1 MNNDAYGHTV
11 SMTTDGVT
19 DTYLVGGATEYQFPA
34 GTSQDVVYLSIA
46 QQFNLAQ
53 AQAAVQAFVNSRYSL
68 ETRFNLM
75 AIWNLCNGNI
85 LLLNRT
91 AYVKQIFTWAQ
102 AVVTYAATYMAT
114 INAMTDP
121 AVVAATTPN
130 FSTLIS
136 SDPLVNPV
144 AAIQINN

>member
-75 AIWNLCNGNI
+75 AIWN
-85 LLLNRT
+85 
-91 AYVKQIFTWAQ
+91 F
-102 AVVTYAATYMAT
+102 
-114 INAMTDP
+114 
-121 AVVAATTPN
+121 
-130 FSTLIS
+130 
-136 SDPLVNPV
+136 
-144 AAIQINN
+144 